1 MTQSTS
7 GPSPKTLNSAGMSKT
22 YLQVEDLAGAPGDE
36 LHQDIRHHECKSSI
50 PGRLRLRPRVGDTK
64 LHAAYEVQA

>member
-1 MTQSTS
+1 
-7 GPSPKTLNSAGMSKT
+7 MSKT

-50 PGRLRLRPRVGDTK
+50 PGRLRLRPRVEDTK